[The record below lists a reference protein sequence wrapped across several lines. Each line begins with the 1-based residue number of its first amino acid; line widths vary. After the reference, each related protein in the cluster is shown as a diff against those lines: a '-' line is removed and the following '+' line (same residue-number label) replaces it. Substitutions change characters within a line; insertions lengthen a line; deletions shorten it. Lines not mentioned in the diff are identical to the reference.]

1 MPNLRTKFLIVPPR
15 AADGPTPRTQ
25 FGPAEGGH
33 HTPRAGRYAER
44 TRPELRRRHIH
55 HSPRDESR
63 MKRRR
68 PPGRA
73 RSRMTDPQSEPPKPL
88 PASSSAPQEN
98 ASAQPRAPPWW
109 RFWRPA
115 SSETLLA
122 RATVWLVIATFLL
135 AAIAA
140 GQAWILATTDV
151 STRKA
156 ADAAVKSA
164 TTLETALQTG
174 RENFRAEQRPIIW
187 LTNNLGSPQYVNLTN
202 NPGGG
207 QIAWQ
212 WHFTNY
218 GKSPAL
224 HLTFHQLIKIEDK
237 IEEGYG
243 YKGPSVGAPVPAN
256 KEDMAEIASQPDIS
270 AEQFKKLMAAD
281 EAIGVS
287 GEITYY
293 DTYGNKYITTFCLRH
308 LTLGGSLYCKEG
320 NDIK

>member
-1 MPNLRTKFLIVPPR
+1 
-15 AADGPTPRTQ
+15 
-25 FGPAEGGH
+25 
-33 HTPRAGRYAER
+33 
-44 TRPELRRRHIH
+44 
-55 HSPRDESR
+55 
-63 MKRRR
+63 
-68 PPGRA
+68 
-73 RSRMTDPQSEPPKPL
+73 MTDPHPEPRKPV

-98 ASAQPRAPPWW
+98 ASAQPPPWW

-115 SSETLLA
+115 SSKTRLA

-140 GQAWILATTDV
+140 GQALILATTDV

-164 TTLETALQTG
+164 TTAETALNTA

-187 LTNNLGSPQYVNLTN
+187 LTNNLGSPQYINLTN

-224 HLTFHQLIKIEDK
+224 HLTFHQFIKIEDK
-237 IEEGYG
+237 TEGYG
-243 YKGPSVGAPVPAN
+243 YKGPSVGAPVPTN
-256 KEDMAEIASQPDIS
+256 KDDMAEIVSEPNIG

-281 EAIGVS
+281 EAIGIS

-293 DTYGNKYITTFCLRH
+293 DTYGAKYITTFCLRH
-308 LTLGGSLYCKEG
+308 LALGGILYCKEG

>member
-1 MPNLRTKFLIVPPR
+1 
-15 AADGPTPRTQ
+15 
-25 FGPAEGGH
+25 
-33 HTPRAGRYAER
+33 
-44 TRPELRRRHIH
+44 
-55 HSPRDESR
+55 

-73 RSRMTDPQSEPPKPL
+73 RSRNPLSEPPKPL

-98 ASAQPRAPPWW
+98 ASAQPRPPPWW

-115 SSETLLA
+115 SFETLLA

-164 TTLETALQTG
+164 TTLETALQTA

-187 LTNNLGSPQYVNLTN
+187 LTNNLGSPQYVNPTN

-212 WHFTNY
+212 WHYTNY

-224 HLTFHQLIKIEDK
+224 QLTFHQLIKIEDK

-243 YKGPSVGAPVPAN
+243 YKGPSVGAPVPTN

-293 DTYGNKYITTFCLRH
+293 DTYGNKYLTTFCLRH
-308 LTLGGSLYCKEG
+308 LTLGGILYCKEG